1 MDECKLHKCADRIFE
16 DVVSRVEARFP
27 AHQRPLMLRSDHV
40 RDLVLSDIERHLR
53 DLVVVTRLPVA
64 AGGS

>member
-16 DVVSRVEARFP
+16 DVIGRIEARFP
-27 AHQRPLMLRSDHV
+27 AHQRPLTLRSDHV
-40 RDLVLSDIERHLR
+40 RDLVLTDIERHLR
-53 DLVVVTRLPVA
+53 DYSAVTRLPVA

>member
-16 DVVSRVEARFP
+16 DVVSRVEARIP
-27 AHQRPLMLRSDHV
+27 THQRPLLLRSDHV

-53 DLVVVTRLPVA
+53 DLVVTTRLPVA
-64 AGGS
+64 AGGA